1 MVSTM
6 QLQDVQ
12 KYVPSDS
19 RNLCAC
25 LDCKLIMTAN
35 QWERIKICP
44 NCRSNVADNNVTSD
58 FVGMISL
65 MMPRESWV
73 AKWNEIRT
81 YIPGVYAINIPIT
94 GGDLDGGHEVGGI
107 SSNKRH
113 KAKEDEDLDGFV
125 VPDSTM

>member
-1 MVSTM
+1 
-6 QLQDVQ
+6 
-12 KYVPSDS
+12 
-19 RNLCAC
+19 
-25 LDCKLIMTAN
+25 
-35 QWERIKICP
+35 
-44 NCRSNVADNNVTSD
+44 
-58 FVGMISL
+58 MISL

-81 YIPGVYAINIPIT
+81 FIPGVYAINIPIT
-94 GGDLDGGHEVGGI
+94 GGDQDGGHEVGGM